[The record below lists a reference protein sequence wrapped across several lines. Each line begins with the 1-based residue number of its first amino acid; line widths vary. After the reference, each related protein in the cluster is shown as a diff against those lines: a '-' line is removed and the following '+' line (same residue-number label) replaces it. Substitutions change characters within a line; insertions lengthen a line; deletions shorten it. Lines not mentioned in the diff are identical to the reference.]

1 MINNLITNKE
11 KQMKIYIV
19 YEVDTSDYHPVIND
33 VAWFKT
39 KKSAEDHVDA
49 RAKVV
54 EEHYSVFYNPDF
66 ISFKIREETLR
77 D

>member
-19 YEVDTSDYHPVIND
+19 YEVDTSDYHPVIRD

-39 KKSAEDHVDA
+39 KKSAEDHIEYICGLMRDYYI
-49 RAKVV
+49 
-54 EEHYSVFYNPDF
+54 HPDF
-66 ISFKIREETLR
+66 ISFKIKEETLR